1 MRDAKRDLLRLK
13 NLKQTKSYTSN
24 TDFKWLVDTLRRYI
38 HGWVEGRKIGMELVE
53 KLNRVEETL
62 ERENAKLRQELEEGD
77 FWRAR

>member
-13 NLKQTKSYTSN
+13 NLKQTKAYTSN

-38 HGWVEGRKIGMELVE
+38 LGWVEGRKIGMELVE